1 MLGNSCVQRIPTSS
15 FFNQLSVFDI
25 REKQETRIKKRD
37 LILLLLVS
45 WLSLLGFSHPT
56 PIFAIEMKNNAAILT
71 FSLPAQELHLLHR
84 LHHSS

>member
-1 MLGNSCVQRIPTSS
+1 
-15 FFNQLSVFDI
+15 
-25 REKQETRIKKRD
+25 
-37 LILLLLVS
+37 LLLVS